1 MIIDFSISNFRSF
14 KDDQML
20 SMNVEGART
29 RHPSNYTLIEEER
42 IAVLRS
48 AAILGA
54 NASGKS
60 NTLQALAALR
70 WIVLY
75 SADQKD
81 GQHIPCFEPFRLSPD
96 SDKRPVKFEIEF
108 VIPSGSR
115 YRYEV
120 AFSFD
125 RIIEERLFSFAKRS
139 RALIFERGN
148 DDTWESVM
156 FGGTYKGGKR
166 KFSFFENASYLSR
179 AGNDAASPDFMRE
192 IYRYFERMTLI
203 NAGSRLPS
211 RIKLTDAA
219 TMRAVSELIC
229 LADTGVT
236 KVTLVENEAA
246 GEMQFPDS
254 FPDDLKAAI
263 IAQNR
268 MSTKFWIKSQSGGLV
283 SFDSEDMSDGTIKL
297 VELLPMILDS
307 FKNGSVVVLDEIN
320 AHLHTDLVNL
330 ILQLFHDDEVNAKG
344 AQIIFSTHDTNI
356 LNPAQMRRDQIWF
369 ASKEEGASSLKS
381 LDEYDKSFV
390 RPDSPFEDFY
400 LDGRLGAL
408 PRVSFGTVKQ
418 ALLNVLRER
427 EIAENG

>member
-14 KDDQML
+14 KADQML
-20 SMNVEGART
+20 SMHVEGART
-29 RHPSNYTLIEEER
+29 RHPSNYTLIEDER

-60 NTLQALAALR
+60 NTLQALEALR

-75 SADQKD
+75 SSDQKD
-81 GQHIPCFEPFRLSPD
+81 GQPIPCFEPFRLSPD
-96 SDKRPVKFEIEF
+96 SEKRPVRFEIEF
-108 VIPSGSR
+108 VIPSGLR

-120 AFSFD
+120 AFSAVK
-125 RIIEERLFSFAKRS
+125 IMEERLFSFAKRS
-139 RALIFERGN
+139 KALVFERGK
-148 DDTWESVM
+148 DDTWESVT

-192 IYRYFERMTLI
+192 IYRYFESMTYVP
-203 NAGSRLPS
+203 AGSSFFSKNRLA
-211 RIKLTDAA
+211 DAA
-219 TMRAVSELIC
+219 MMRAVSELIC
-229 LADTGVT
+229 LADTGVAE
-236 KVTLVENEAA
+236 VTLVENETFK
-246 GEMQFPDS
+246 EMQLPDS
-254 FPDDLKAAI
+254 FPDELKEEI
-263 IAQNR
+263 IARNR
-268 MSTKFWIKSQSGGLV
+268 MTTKFWIKSQSGELV
-283 SFDSEDMSDGTIKL
+283 SFDSDDMSDGTIKL
-297 VELLPMILDS
+297 LELLPVFLDS
-307 FKNGSVVVLDEIN
+307 FRSGSVVVLDEIN

-330 ILQLFHDDEVNAKG
+330 ILQLFHDDEINAKG

-369 ASKEEGASSLKS
+369 ASKEKGASSLKS
-381 LDEYDKSFV
+381 LDEYDKNYV
-390 RPDSPFEDFY
+390 RQDSPFEAFY

-408 PRVSFGTVKQ
+408 PRLSFGTVKQ
-418 ALLNVLRER
+418 ALLSVLHQR